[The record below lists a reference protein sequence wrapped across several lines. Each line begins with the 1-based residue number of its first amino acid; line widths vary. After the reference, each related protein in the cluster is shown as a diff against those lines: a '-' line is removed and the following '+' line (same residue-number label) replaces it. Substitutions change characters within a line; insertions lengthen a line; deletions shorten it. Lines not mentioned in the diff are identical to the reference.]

1 MTLRTLLLTLCL
13 FVQAAFAAPKPPNVV
28 FILADDA
35 RTQSDPVERGRQIL
49 AGMCS
54 QCHSIDKA
62 GKSPHAGAPAFREID
77 LRVDLDDFTDRLR
90 KGLHSSYEGMPS
102 VRFSRED
109 ARAIVAYLRSIQA
122 P

>member
-1 MTLRTLLLTLCL
+1 MAVANIAARFLSVFCL
-13 FVQAAFAAPKPPNVV
+13 V
-28 FILADDA
+28 FTLADDA
-35 RTQSDPVERGRQIL
+35 TTQSDPAQRGRQIL
-49 AGMCS
+49 LKMCS
-54 QCHSIDKA
+54 QCHSIERA

-77 LRVDLDDFTDRLR
+77 LRLDLDDFTDRLR
-90 KGLHSSYEGMPS
+90 TGLHSSYEDMPS